1 MIPSL
6 SKTPFFSMAF
16 LTLKELLHPWQSR
29 SKEIL
34 TGGFQKGKT
43 GPCTSRG
50 IRAVVCQSLKDFIYY
65 IEIEFSVTSSFDI
78 SEL

>member
-1 MIPSL
+1 MV
-6 SKTPFFSMAF
+6 F
-16 LTLKELLHPWQSR
+16 LTLKELLQHWQSR
-29 SKEIL
+29 SKKIL

-50 IRAVVCQSLKDFIYY
+50 IKAVVCQSLKDFIYY
-65 IEIEFSVTSSFDI
+65 IEIEFSVTSSLDI